1 MIAHLLIIFNIFL
14 PFSTCSII
22 DKAFLSLSWG
32 GEAEVSVSLCM
43 EREMREEMRRERNKR
58 GKQGGKEIR
67 EGNEREKGNKRG
79 KQEAKG
85 KTK

>member
-32 GEAEVSVSLCM
+32 GEAEVSISLYVWKGKW
-43 EREMREEMRRERNKR
+43 EREM
-58 GKQGGKEIR
+58 GGKWEIR
-67 EGNEREKGNKRG
+67 EGKGNKRG
-79 KQEAKG
+79 NERVKG
-85 KTK
+85 NKRGNERKREN